1 MKKKMENKNI
11 GGIADVATAAASTS
25 GTTNKDKRVKN
36 PTLVGNVKK
45 LFEKSPFEKKLIEFF
60 KKAERKICSV
70 TKKMAKRTANMVV
83 IAILLQIAAAL
94 NPELPEKLPALY
106 GVCDFILEMLEL
118 SYIMV
123 FKSIRAV
130 LTMNFGEFSDI
141 WSQFT
146 SELAEFWSWIQTL

>member
-1 MKKKMENKNI
+1 MENKMENKNI

-83 IAILLQIAAAL
+83 IAPNCSSFESGASGKATCS
-94 NPELPEKLPALY
+94 
-106 GVCDFILEMLEL
+106 V
-118 SYIMV
+118 
-123 FKSIRAV
+123 
-130 LTMNFGEFSDI
+130 
-141 WSQFT
+141 WSMRFY
-146 SELAEFWSWIQTL
+146 S

>member
-1 MKKKMENKNI
+1 
-11 GGIADVATAAASTS
+11 
-25 GTTNKDKRVKN
+25 
-36 PTLVGNVKK
+36 
-45 LFEKSPFEKKLIEFF
+45 
-60 KKAERKICSV
+60 
-70 TKKMAKRTANMVV
+70 MAKKTANMVV

-94 NPELPEKLPALY
+94 NPELPEKIPALY

-123 FKSIRAV
+123 FKSIRTV

-141 WSQFT
+141 WSKFT

>member
-1 MKKKMENKNI
+1 
-11 GGIADVATAAASTS
+11 
-25 GTTNKDKRVKN
+25 
-36 PTLVGNVKK
+36 
-45 LFEKSPFEKKLIEFF
+45 
-60 KKAERKICSV
+60 
-70 TKKMAKRTANMVV
+70 MAKRTANMVV

-94 NPELPEKLPALY
+94 DPELPEKIPALY

-130 LTMNFGEFSDI
+130 LTMNLGEFSDI

>member
-1 MKKKMENKNI
+1 MEKKMENKNI

-25 GTTNKDKRVKN
+25 GTTNRDKRVKN

-45 LFEKSPFEKKLIEFF
+45 LFEKSQFEKKLIEFF

-106 GVCDFILEMLEL
+106 GVCDFILEMW
-118 SYIMV
+118 
-123 FKSIRAV
+123 
-130 LTMNFGEFSDI
+130 N
-141 WSQFT
+141 
-146 SELAEFWSWIQTL
+146 LAT

>member
-1 MKKKMENKNI
+1 MENKMENKNI

-70 TKKMAKRTANMVV
+70 TKKMAKSNCYFAPNCSSFESGASGKATCSV
-83 IAILLQIAAAL
+83 
-94 NPELPEKLPALY
+94 
-106 GVCDFILEMLEL
+106 
-118 SYIMV
+118 
-123 FKSIRAV
+123 
-130 LTMNFGEFSDI
+130 
-141 WSQFT
+141 WSMRFY
-146 SELAEFWSWIQTL
+146 S